1 MTTTATS
8 VETTPAALGAA
19 DARAPLRRAP
29 GLRRFVRVFLGRPV
43 VVFGAVLLAIVV
55 LAAALAPV
63 IAPYD
68 PYTQDLSAVL
78 QGASP
83 VHWLGTDTL
92 GRDTLSRIIYGAQ
105 IALLIGIGTVAMAAT
120 IGTTLGLVA
129 AYFGGWVFTVIMR
142 LTDAMMAIPALLLAL
157 VISTLLGSGLNAVL
171 IAVGLALMPGYVRL
185 MAGQVLS
192 AKNNEYVTAA
202 RSIGASRTSVM
213 FRHILPNCLSPLI
226 VQVTLVIGLAILIE
240 ATLSFLGL
248 GIKPP
253 TAAWGSMV
261 NDGYRYLALHPI
273 LSIGPGLAI
282 MLVVFAFNMVGDGLR
297 DALDPRLRN
306 VL

>member
-1 MTTTATS
+1 VTLS
-8 VETTPAALGAA
+8 VEAPALNKTVVHPEP
-19 DARAPLRRAP
+19 ARRSTS
-29 GLRRFVRVFLGRPV
+29 LRRFARVFFSRPV
-43 VVFGAVLLAIVV
+43 VVFGSVTVVALLLAAVL
-55 LAAALAPV
+55 APL

-68 PYTQDLSAVL
+68 PYEQNLNNVL
-78 QGASP
+78 QDASGA
-83 VHWLGTDTL
+83 HWLGTDAL
-92 GRDTLSRIIYGAQ
+92 GRDSLSRIIFGSR
-105 IALLIGIGTVAMAAT
+105 IALLIGVGTVAMAASV
-120 IGTTLGLVA
+120 GTTLGLIA
-129 AYFGGWVFTVIMR
+129 AYMGGWVFTIIMR

-157 VISTLLGSGLNAVL
+157 VVSTLLGSGLTGVM
-171 IAVGLALMPGYVRL
+171 IAVALALVPGYIRL

-192 AKNNEYVTAA
+192 AKQNEYVVAA
-202 RSIGASRTSVM
+202 RSIGASRTAIM

-261 NDGYRYLALHPI
+261 YDGYRYLALRPI
-273 LSIGPGLAI
+273 LSLGPGLAI
-282 MLVVFAFNMVGDGLR
+282 MLVVFAFNMVGDGFR

-306 VL
+306 IG

>member
-1 MTTTATS
+1 MTVGLQAPVVAPVAVS
-8 VETTPAALGAA
+8 AAAQ
-19 DARAPLRRAP
+19 LRRP
-29 GLRRFVRVFLGRPV
+29 NRLRRFAHVFFSRSVVSFGTATILALFLG
-43 VVFGAVLLAIVV
+43 AL
-55 LAAALAPV
+55 LAPV

-68 PYTQDLSAVL
+68 PYEQDLTNVL
-78 QGASP
+78 QDPSAG
-83 VHWLGTDTL
+83 HWLGTDAL
-92 GRDTLSRIIYGAQ
+92 GRDTFSRIVYGSR
-105 IALLIGIGTVAMAAT
+105 IALLIGIGTVAVAAT
-120 IGTTLGLVA
+120 VGTTLGMVA
-129 AYFGGWVFTVIMR
+129 AYFGSWVFTVIMR

-157 VISTLLGSGLNAVL
+157 VVATLLGSGLNAV
-171 IAVGLALMPGYVRL
+171 IVAVALALVPGYIRL

-192 AKNNEYVTAA
+192 AKQNEYVVAA
-202 RSIGASRTSVM
+202 RSIGANSVAVM

-261 NDGYRYLALHPI
+261 YDGYRYLALRPI
-273 LSIGPGLAI
+273 LSLGPGLAI

-297 DALDPRLRN
+297 DALDPRMRN
-306 VL
+306 SL

>member
-1 MTTTATS
+1 MTTTVAAPPGTSRLANAAATK
-8 VETTPAALGAA
+8 
-19 DARAPLRRAP
+19 RRVP
-29 GLRRFVRVFLGRPV
+29 GLRRFARVFFSRPV
-43 VVFGAVLLAIVV
+43 VVFGFGSVVV
-55 LAAALAPV
+55 LVLMAIFAPL

-68 PYTQDLSAVL
+68 PYEQNLAQVL
-78 QGASP
+78 QDPSP
-83 VHWLGTDTL
+83 EHWLGTDTL
-92 GRDTLSRIIYGAQ
+92 GRDTLSRIIYGSRV
-105 IALLIGIGTVAMAAT
+105 ALLVGVGTVAMAAT
-120 IGTTLGLVA
+120 IGTTLGLIA
-129 AYFGGWVFTVIMR
+129 ANFGGWVFTVIMR

-157 VISTLLGSGLNAVL
+157 VVSTLLGSGLNAVL
-171 IAVGLALMPGYVRL
+171 VAVGLALMPGYVRL

-192 AKNNEYVTAA
+192 TRQNEYVMAA
-202 RSIGASRTSVM
+202 RAVGAGQRVVM

-261 NDGYRYLALHPI
+261 YDGYRYLALRPV
-273 LSIGPGLAI
+273 LSLGPGLAI
-282 MLVVFAFNMVGDGLR
+282 MLAVFAFNMIGDGLR

-306 VL
+306 IL